1 MKAQVH
7 HFCQESEDF
16 EPQDI
21 HIMVDLPFVPAA
33 GTMLK
38 VARDG
43 EFMPVDEIY
52 FDVKT
57 PELLEVFISADDIS
71 LFPWEVMKAQG
82 WVMS

>member
-1 MKAQVH
+1 MKAQVR

-33 GTMLK
+33 GTLLK
-38 VARDG
+38 VTHDG
-43 EFMPVDEIY
+43 DFMRVDEIY

-57 PELLEVFISADDIS
+57 PALLEVFISADGAQ
-71 LFPWEVMKAQG
+71 LYPWEIMKAQG
-82 WVMS
+82 WVMG